1 MTPRGRGSVRGFV
14 RAVFPYSLAP
24 HGSESVRVVCLAR
37 GSRTGWFPVRLGAA
51 QERVRTFCVSR
62 GSCSRT
68 GWFPVRLGAAQK
80 RFRTGCVSNGNRPA
94 RGGLS
99 YGLAPHRN
107 DSARVASLPYGWVPA
122 RIGAAQTR
130 FRTGCVSHGRL
141 YGLDSCTA
149 WCAQRRF
156 RTGCVSYGLDPV
168 QVVFSNICV
177 PCGRPLAL
185 RKGQQMA
192 CEWPSRACTWHSEG
206 LPWTFERPAK
216 RALEGPQEACGRPA
230 ECALRTCKAH
240 KKDLCAR
247 SAELPLRR
255 PDAPDL
261 PKFWGSTFETAFF
274 FRKSAMQNALSA
286 FQRLSW
292 LLCAVINSEL
302 IRSGRVE
309 MH

>member
-37 GSRTGWFPVRLGAA
+37 GSRTGWFPYGSAPHNSDSVR
-51 QERVRTFCVSR
+51 FVSR
-62 GSCSRT
+62 AEVVLLVRAGFPYGLALHRSDSVRIVSRTQIVPHGVDSRTAWRRTETIPHGLRLSRT
-68 GWFPVRLGAAQK
+68 GGFPH
-80 RFRTGCVSNGNRPA
+80 
-94 RGGLS
+94 
-99 YGLAPHRN
+99 GLAPRRR
-107 DSARVASLPYGWVPA
+107 DSVRVVSRTGACTGWIPA
-122 RIGAAQTR
+122 RHGALRDDSVRVVSRTDWTPCRVSLAMFVFLAGAA
-130 FRTGCVSHGRL
+130 G
-141 YGLDSCTA
+141 
-149 WCAQRRF
+149 
-156 RTGCVSYGLDPV
+156 
-168 QVVFSNICV
+168 
-177 PCGRPLAL
+177 L

-216 RALEGPQEACGRPA
+216 RVLEGPQEACGRPA

-240 KKDLCAR
+240 KKDLCVR

-274 FRKSAMQNALSA
+274 FPKIGHAKCTECIST
-286 FQRLSW
+286 
-292 LLCAVINSEL
+292 AVVAPVRCS
-302 IRSGRVE
+302 
-309 MH
+309 